1 MKSFTVNRQVS
12 HRFLQVPSEWTGRI
26 YWSRNWWSVSI
37 VWTGLCG
44 SEAGDGGSMSPWSM
58 SGQFHWSGQNQIW
71 DVFDSEAENVSLLF
85 GVIDECWTE
94 QTSGVVFVFFKNL
107 CSETKAKPRFLLIS
121 GEQFCFRVLGK
132 HLKLNVGQLV
142 RFYSSRQ
149 AYEAD
154 QNWTELNVG
163 SWKKEKGT

>member
-1 MKSFTVNRQVS
+1 MVS
-12 HRFLQVPSEWTGRI
+12 VDRLNWALWFWSWRRRI
-26 YWSRNWWSVSI
+26 
-37 VWTGLCG
+37 
-44 SEAGDGGSMSPWSM
+44 
-58 SGQFHWSGQNQIW
+58 
-71 DVFDSEAENVSLLF
+71 NVSLKYERPISLIRTKSDL
-85 GVIDECWTE
+85 GRVRLGGWKCVSSIWCDWWMLDRTNIWSC
-94 QTSGVVFVFFKNL
+94 FFFFLNL